1 MRAEGSVRMCSHRK
15 RAKLGRVQGG
25 VVGVGVGGVVVTA
38 GVCSVPVPICEAGF
52 ALVVDV
58 GVG

>member
-1 MRAEGSVRMCSHRK
+1 MCSHRK

-38 GVCSVPVPICEAGF
+38 GVGEVPVPVCEAAF
-52 ALVVDV
+52 TSVVDV
-58 GVG
+58 GVA